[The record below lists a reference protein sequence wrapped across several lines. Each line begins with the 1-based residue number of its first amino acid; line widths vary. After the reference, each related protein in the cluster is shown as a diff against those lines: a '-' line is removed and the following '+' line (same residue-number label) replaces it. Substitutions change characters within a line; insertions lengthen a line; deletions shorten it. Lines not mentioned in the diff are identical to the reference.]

1 MSATVWLNGRLL
13 GITDAYIAPNDR
25 GFLLSDGLFETIRVA
40 NGQTPHLTRHLTRLE
55 EGCAILRLPAPD
67 RMLLTQAVSDLVHAT
82 NLSDGSLRL
91 TVTRGT
97 GPRGLVPPAMPN
109 PTVLMQGTAS
119 TMTVSAPVR
128 LGLSRY
134 RRDGDSPLARVK
146 SLAFLPSI
154 MSRMEAS
161 AAGLDDALLLGT
173 TGAVAEASA
182 ANILFLREGRLHTPP
197 IHDGALPG
205 TSRARLL
212 EGGFCTECSLLPED
226 LKTVT
231 GVWLVNALSLT
242 AVSDI
247 DEHGLSLHEELDRRL
262 REFLFS
268 A

>member
-1 MSATVWLNGRLL
+1 MSAIVWLNGRLL
-13 GITDAYIAPNDR
+13 DIADAHIAPNDR

-40 NGQTPHLTRHLTRLE
+40 NGQTPHLARHLARLG

-67 RMLLTQAVSDLVHAT
+67 RTLLTQAISDLLHVT

-97 GPRGLVPPAMPN
+97 GPRGLVPPATPH
-109 PTVLMQGTAS
+109 PTVLIQATAS
-119 TMTVSAPVR
+119 TMSVPAPVR

-134 RRDGDSPLARVK
+134 RRDGASQLARVK
-146 SLAFLPSI
+146 SLACLPSV
-154 MSRMEAS
+154 MSRMEAA

-182 ANILFLREGRLHTPP
+182 ANVLFLRKGCLQTPP
-197 IHDGALPG
+197 ITDGALPG

-212 EGGFCTECSLLPED
+212 DGGFCMEARLLPQD

-231 GVWLVNALSLT
+231 GAWLVNALSLT
-242 AVSDI
+242 AISSI
-247 DEHGLSLHEELDRRL
+247 DGHDLPLDAELDRRL
-262 REFLFS
+262 RAFLFP

>member
-1 MSATVWLNGRLL
+1 MNTTVWLNGRLL
-13 GITDAYIAPNDR
+13 DITDAHIAPNDR

-40 NGQTPHLTRHLTRLE
+40 NGQTPHLARHFARLE
-55 EGCAILRLPAPD
+55 EGCAILSLPSPD
-67 RMLLTQAVSDLVHAT
+67 RTLLTQAISDLLHVT

-97 GPRGLVPPAMPN
+97 GPRGLVPPAMPH
-109 PTVLMQGTAS
+109 PTVLIQATAS
-119 TMTVSAPVR
+119 IMTVPAPVR

-146 SLAFLPSI
+146 SLACLLSV
-154 MSRMEAS
+154 MSRMEAV

-182 ANILFLREGRLHTPP
+182 ANILFLREGCLQTPP
-197 IHDGALPG
+197 IADGALPG

-212 EGGFCTECSLLPED
+212 DSGFCMESRLLPQD

-231 GVWLVNALSLT
+231 RAWLVNALSLT
-242 AVSDI
+242 AVSSI
-247 DEHGLSLHEELDRRL
+247 DGHDLPLDAELDRRL
-262 REFLFS
+262 RAFLFP

>member
-1 MSATVWLNGRLL
+1 MSTPVWLNGRLL
-13 GITDAYIAPNDR
+13 DATDAHIAPNDR

-40 NGQTPHLTRHLTRLE
+40 NGQAPHLARHLARLE
-55 EGCAILRLPAPD
+55 EGCTILRLPTPD
-67 RMLLTQAVSDLVHAT
+67 PTLLTQAVSDLLHAT
-82 NLSDGSLRL
+82 GLSDGSLRL

-97 GPRGLVPPAMPN
+97 GPRGLVPPVTPQ
-109 PTVLMQGTAS
+109 PTVLIQATAS
-119 TMTVSAPVR
+119 ALAVPAPVR
-128 LGLSRY
+128 LGLGRY
-134 RRDGDSPLARVK
+134 RRDGGSPLARVK
-146 SLAFLPSI
+146 SLACLSSI
-154 MSRMEAS
+154 MSRMEAV
-161 AAGLDDALLLGT
+161 AAGLDDALLLGM

-182 ANILFLREGRLHTPP
+182 ANILFLREGRLQTPP

-212 EGGFCTECSLLPED
+212 EGGFCTEGRLLPQD

-247 DEHGLSLHEELDRRL
+247 DNYELPLHPERDRRL

-268 A
+268 V